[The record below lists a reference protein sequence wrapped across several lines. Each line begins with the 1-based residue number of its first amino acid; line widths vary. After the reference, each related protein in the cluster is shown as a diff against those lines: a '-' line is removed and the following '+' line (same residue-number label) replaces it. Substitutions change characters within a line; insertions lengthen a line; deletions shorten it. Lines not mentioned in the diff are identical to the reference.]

1 MPLET
6 IEDHHIKI
14 KPTPKLIDFI
24 VKEVKSAKDLPENIG
39 LLKNSHQNKRHD
51 CLLTLDDI
59 KWLKSYVLEQRD
71 TSNEKVYIHEL
82 LEGADIQL
90 PEPKVT
96 PRNPE
101 LEARIKKLQAQQ
113 DARDYQAMTKSVD
126 NFRKHIPE
134 DTIAYQSKSYKYSKL
149 DNFKIHNY

>member
-1 MPLET
+1 MPIET

-14 KPTPKLIDFI
+14 KPTKKLTDFI
-24 VKEVKSAKDLPENIG
+24 LKNLLKEDVPENINKIKISP
-39 LLKNSHQNKRHD
+39 KNKCSD
-51 CLLTLDDI
+51 CFLSIKDI
-59 KWLKSYVLEQRD
+59 KWLKSYIVEHQNTL
-71 TSNEKVYIHEL
+71 NNIYIHEL
-82 LEGADIQL
+82 LKGVDIKL

-126 NFRKHIPE
+126 SFRKHLPE
-134 DTIAYQSKSYKYSKL
+134 DTLAYQSE
-149 DNFKIHNY
+149 